1 MGLDGMGWDGMGWD
15 GRGGGREGGSYNHL
29 DAGAAQAVPENHV
42 RSQRGRQRYA
52 PCNMQHR
59 QRNIQRTTRNIQ
71 RTTRNAQHAP
81 RNTVPTITSGLS
93 TARWQPRGL
102 ACESSAR
109 TCVWRRAALGLCYLV
124 CASVDGRVARAS
136 LTRLGCDG
144 LHGGLCV
151 VLSRMQRAP
160 LANAC
165 NWERPPRSRAGKRER
180 FAVLWCWACC
190 MMRPSTH
197 ALAPPAA
204 VAELLRRP
212 EIVALKRRMASRGS
226 GTRHLRGM
234 HAVYTLQARGTH
246 ATCATKR
253 HR

>member
-1 MGLDGMGWDGMGWD
+1 MGWDGMGWDGMGWD
-15 GRGGGREGGSYNHL
+15 GMGGVEGEREGATIILTPARLRQFPRITSGRSAVDSSTHHATCNV
-29 DAGAAQAVPENHV
+29 DNAA
-42 RSQRGRQRYA
+42 Y
-52 PCNMQHR
+52 
-59 QRNIQRTTRNIQ
+59 
-71 RTTRNAQHAP
+71 NAQHAT
-81 RNTVPTITSGLS
+81 RSMHHATRCRLS

-109 TCVWRRAALGLCYLV
+109 TCVWRRAALGLCCLV
-124 CASVDGRVARAS
+124 CASVDGPCGRVARAS

-180 FAVLWCWACC
+180 LAVLWCWACC
-190 MMRPSTH
+190 MMRPSAH

-212 EIVALKRRMASRGS
+212 EIVALKRRMASRGG
-226 GTRHLRGM
+226 GTRHIRGM